1 MINYIDIV
9 ILFNTKW
16 LDFKSAF
23 DLLRGKVNELDA
35 SVTSNVKQLKELKP
49 VSNSMVSQVRQLTG
63 DQGKGDSYAH
73 L

>member
-1 MINYIDIV
+1 V

>member
-1 MINYIDIV
+1 V
-9 ILFNTKW
+9 IYLFNTKW

-23 DLLRGKVNELDA
+23 DLLRDKVNELDA
-35 SVTSNVKQLKELKP
+35 SVTFNAKQLKELKP
-49 VSNSMVSQVRQLTG
+49 VSDSTVSQVRQLMG